1 VTLEF
6 DLSPSLEAIGSV
18 KEEEGNVG
26 SPFIPFLS
34 LEDHRR
40 PSPMSPSSALAALST
55 PAASAACRFPEVG
68 AMGPPG
74 LPDPIEQNPI
84 GNRAL

>member
-6 DLSPSLEAIGSV
+6 DLSLSLEAIGSV

-26 SPFIPFLS
+26 SPLVPFLS

-55 PAASAACRFPEVG
+55 PAACRFPEVG